1 MIQVR
6 ISHHLS
12 DHIQTSGGMRTGFRT
27 TAKCLDFTPCIR
39 HRELLDSSH
48 LHIYQN
54 WIKRAK
60 SSLIRNPSAKESRAA
75 FTRMHEIS
83 AHTEFSRT
91 LTMTNYLSVLFST
104 LSPILPVTNLSRL
117 ECAETPCIRVLIY
130 GSAAVRN
137 LCEPLLEFKL
147 TFRRLLLFS
156 GIYAIGSEMRRFY
169 SVERCLLLHR
179 DIVALSQHL
188 SHLLKPLL
196 SVELLRELLEAS

>member
-1 MIQVR
+1 
-6 ISHHLS
+6 
-12 DHIQTSGGMRTGFRT
+12 MRTGCRT

-48 LHIYQN
+48 LHTYQN
-54 WIKRAK
+54 WVKRAK
-60 SSLIRNPSAKESRAA
+60 SSLIRDPSAEESRAA
-75 FTRMHEIS
+75 FTRMHGVS
-83 AHTEFSRT
+83 AHTGFPRT

-117 ECAETPCIRVLIY
+117 ECAETPCIRVLVY

-137 LCEPLLEFKL
+137 LCGPLLGFKL

-156 GIYAIGSEMRRFY
+156 GIYAIGSEMRRSY
-169 SVERCLLLHR
+169 SAERCLLLHR

-188 SHLLKPLL
+188 PHLLEPLL
-196 SVELLRELLEAS
+196 SVGLLCGLLEAS